1 MPITQAIEEVLVR
14 AKAHM
19 RARARLSPYV
29 VHKLEGSAYTAHGV
43 GTAWERAR
51 QRAGIEDATLKDLRA
66 KHATDAE
73 KAGYA
78 VDDIRKSLAHEDSST
93 TRVYLK
99 QRAEVLSPVELS
111 FPGKPKKGV
120 C

>member
-1 MPITQAIEEVLVR
+1 MNAVLPKPIPACRRET
-14 AKAHM
+14 
-19 RARARLSPYV
+19 
-29 VHKLEGSAYTAHGV
+29 
-43 GTAWERAR
+43 
-51 QRAGIEDATLKDLRA
+51 DLRA

-78 VDDIRKSLAHEDSST
+78 IEDIRKALAHEDTST

-99 QRAEVLSPVELS
+99 QRAKVLSTVELS
-111 FPGKPKKGV
+111 FPVKPKNSV